1 MFHMKTTD
9 QPSTLQDFPYAA
21 AIQAVKNSL
30 AFTDYDEFY
39 QHLLHTLPQNSLET
53 RRRYASLVTRW
64 FFPQHQ
70 LNSLLPRV
78 WQAYHDDELMS
89 QVARALVLENEPVIA
104 RFVTDIVFPIAP
116 GEPLPANVGRD
127 YIISTYGAFK
137 ENSHKRLLTTAH
149 RLDFLARSGQQHRRE
164 LSRTWLVAAIPPP
177 VDGLLILL
185 HDRLAP
191 TPRIV
196 RVADLLATP
205 WWRYLGLRTADDLR
219 AALRTAHAAGLI
231 ARYSVVDDLEQI
243 TTRYAL
249 TDYLGQALRLPGG

>member
-9 QPSTLQDFPYAA
+9 QPSTLQSFPYAA
-21 AIQAVKNSL
+21 AIQVVKDSL
-30 AFTDYDEFY
+30 AFTDFDEFY
-39 QHLLHTLPQNSLET
+39 QHLLHSLPQNSSET
-53 RRRYASLVTRW
+53 RRRYASLVIRW
-64 FFPQHQ
+64 FFPEHQ

-78 WQAYHDDELMS
+78 WQAYYDDELMK
-89 QVARALVLENEPVIA
+89 QVARTLILENEPVIA
-104 RFVTDIVFPIAP
+104 RFVTDMLFPIPP
-116 GEPLPANVGRD
+116 GEPLPPGLGRD
-127 YIISTYGAFK
+127 YIVTTFGSFK
-137 ENSHKRLLTTAH
+137 QDSYERLLTTVH
-149 RLDFLARSGQQHRRE
+149 RLDFLARNGQGW
-164 LSRTWLVAAIPPP
+164 TVAAVPSP

-243 TTRYAL
+243 TTRYPL
-249 TDYLGQALRLPGG
+249 TDYLGQAMRLPG

>member
-1 MFHMKTTD
+1 MTNG
-9 QPSTLQDFPYAA
+9 PSTLQDFPYAA
-21 AIQAVKNSL
+21 VIQAVKDSL

-39 QHLLHTLPQNSLET
+39 QHLLHSLPQNSLET

-64 FFPQHQ
+64 FFPAHQ

-78 WQAYHDDELMS
+78 WQAYHDDELMK
-89 QVARALVLENEPVIA
+89 QVARVLVLENEPVIA

-116 GEPLPANVGRD
+116 GEPLPASVGRD
-127 YIISTYGAFK
+127 YIIAAYGAFK
-137 ENSHKRLLTTAH
+137 ENSHKRLLTTAF
-149 RLDFLARSGQQHRRE
+149 RLDFLARNG
-164 LSRTWLVAAIPPP
+164 RTWLVAAIPPP

-249 TDYLGQALRLPGG
+249 TDYLGQALRLPGR